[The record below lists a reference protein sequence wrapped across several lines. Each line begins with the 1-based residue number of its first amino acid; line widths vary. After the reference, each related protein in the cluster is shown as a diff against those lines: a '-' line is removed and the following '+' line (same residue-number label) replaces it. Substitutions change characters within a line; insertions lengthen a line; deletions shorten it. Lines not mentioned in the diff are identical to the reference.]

1 MRLVDLN
8 STTTLS
14 VIGSL
19 NCPITNCLIT
29 TWQVNKWK
37 IGVFLTNRN
46 RGNCNIFFIR
56 EDMLYLNHKKKLH
69 GLV

>member
-8 STTTLS
+8 STTTFECDWLIELS
-14 VIGSL
+14 
-19 NCPITNCLIT
+19 NNCLIT

-37 IGVFLTNRN
+37 IGVFLTSRN

>member
-14 VIGSL
+14 VIGLL

-37 IGVFLTNRN
+37 IGFFFKPIFEPQEETRWTSLRVW
-46 RGNCNIFFIR
+46 FFIC
-56 EDMLYLNHKKKLH
+56 MQNLLP
-69 GLV
+69 